1 MMKKLLLVS
10 ILFYF
15 IIPVSFSQID
25 NLKVGETAPEI
36 NLPDLKGNTIAL
48 SAFKGKV
55 VLIDFWATWC
65 SPCVEEQPQ
74 LHKLYEKYN
83 QSIFN
88 NGKGFEIYGV
98 SLDSKKTDWQ
108 AAIKKMKINWVQ
120 VSDLKFWSS
129 PVARLYNIEALPF
142 NVLIDG
148 NGVIIAENLHAEELE
163 NKLAELLRKD

>member
-1 MMKKLLLVS
+1 MKNLLLVS

-25 NLKVGETAPEI
+25 SLKVGETAPEI
-36 NLPDLKGNTIAL
+36 NLPDLKGNTITL
-48 SAFKGKV
+48 SAFRGKV

-65 SPCVEEQPQ
+65 SPCVKEQPQ

-98 SLDSKKTDWQ
+98 SLDSKKTDWE
-108 AAIKKMKINWVQ
+108 ATIKKMKINWVQ
-120 VSDLKFWSS
+120 VSDLKFWAS
-129 PVARLYNIEALPF
+129 PVARLYNIEALPH

-148 NGVIIAENLHAEELE
+148 KGVIIAKNLHGEELE
-163 NKLAELLRKD
+163 NALATLLRKD